1 MLVLIPLYRVHFK
14 CKERQNHPLLPHL
27 TKLTK
32 TGVFVVYSLRNKTT
46 KKSSFFF
53 FLNRI
58 YYLSPKEEDN
68 YRISVLTLV
77 NFQRAPCD
85 LQGSGYL
92 RNAKRKTITL
102 GILQNCCYQRSLMA
116 PKNFPKEQKCW
127 ENT

>member
-27 TKLTK
+27 IKLTK

-46 KKSSFFF
+46 NKFSLSLSFFF
-53 FLNRI
+53 FFNRI
-58 YYLSPKEEDN
+58 YFLPPTEEDN

-77 NFQRAPCD
+77 NFQRGLCD

-92 RNAKRKTITL
+92 RNAKRKNKIAVR
-102 GILQNCCYQRSLMA
+102 ILQNSAIRGH
-116 PKNFPKEQKCW
+116 
-127 ENT
+127 